1 MAFPLLRGASSG
13 VTARPPSP
21 AGPSC
26 FPAAALHFRVLLKEC
41 DAVVFV
47 GRHSPAS
54 FLGKSYHKVL
64 RHCNRGKNTVCL
76 SETEILYILKEM
88 GFTNIRSVGL
98 GDLKKG
104 WLYKEGNVKTVSI
117 GDITKFSVGDVF
129 EKDAEV
135 VISYHS
141 FPEN

>member
-26 FPAAALHFRVLLKEC
+26 SPAAALHFRVLLKEC

-54 FLGKSYHKVL
+54 LL
-64 RHCNRGKNTVCL
+64 QEN
-76 SETEILYILKEM
+76 
-88 GFTNIRSVGL
+88 
-98 GDLKKG
+98 
-104 WLYKEGNVKTVSI
+104 
-117 GDITKFSVGDVF
+117 DITKFSAIITRKNYRMF
-129 EKDAEV
+129 K
-135 VISYHS
+135 
-141 FPEN
+141 

>member
-21 AGPSC
+21 AGPSF

-76 SETEILYILKEM
+76 SEAGSRKFIRLIELYGTPTVNILDRSNKNAPKSHFGSSEFLLTVVYICDILKLQL
-88 GFTNIRSVGL
+88 IRRQL
-98 GDLKKG
+98 
-104 WLYKEGNVKTVSI
+104 E
-117 GDITKFSVGDVF
+117 
-129 EKDAEV
+129 
-135 VISYHS
+135 
-141 FPEN
+141 

>member
-1 MAFPLLRGASSG
+1 
-13 VTARPPSP
+13 
-21 AGPSC
+21 
-26 FPAAALHFRVLLKEC
+26 
-41 DAVVFV
+41 
-47 GRHSPAS
+47 
-54 FLGKSYHKVL
+54 
-64 RHCNRGKNTVCL
+64 
-76 SETEILYILKEM
+76 M

-117 GDITKFSVGDVF
+117 GDIPKFFVGDVF

-141 FPEN
+141 FPES